1 MKFIQN
7 NFVSLCALT
16 FQVFVLYPSNIK
28 LIKKMDGIYNK
39 MNETYKNDEIYK
51 KIEK

>member
-28 LIKKMDGIYNK
+28 LIKKMD
-39 MNETYKNDEIYK
+39 EIYK
-51 KIEK
+51 KIDK